1 MLCERVIKSLW
12 QGLERSLSFR
22 AFKTQNFLHTI
33 NKQVPRVV
41 LCKRNKQSR
50 LVGFEERSLSFIEDN
65 Q

>member
-22 AFKTQNFLHTI
+22 AFKTQNSPH
-33 NKQVPRVV
+33 NKQTGSES
-41 LCKRNKQSR
+41 CTMQEEQTIQI
-50 LVGFEERSLSFIEDN
+50 GFEERSLSFIEDN